1 MARIHYNDNELFL
14 ANERTQSTFYV
25 LGLASVS
32 LEGGVLEFRESV
44 WLKGRVATAKQ
55 KNTSHN
61 KKFVKS
67 ILINN

>member
-44 WLKGRVATAKQ
+44 WLKGRLATA
-55 KNTSHN
+55 
-61 KKFVKS
+61 
-67 ILINN
+67 